1 MSGAWQHFVAR
12 GAPPTGT
19 CLVLVRHGEA
29 RCNVDGVVGGMRG
42 DGSLTARGRDQV
54 RALRDR
60 LARSGEFDDLS
71 ALYTSTLPRAVETA
85 AILAPVLPEALVPVA
100 DRDLCELHPGEA
112 DGLTWEEVARRYGSR
127 EWREDPLAPF
137 APGGESRL
145 AFYERCERTLARL
158 VERHPGERV
167 LVVAHGGVIEQ
178 AMKILY
184 GDEPSARLGL
194 RTDNASVTEIEF
206 DGSRRRLLRYND
218 VAPLDAPYPRRNS
231 AT

>member
-1 MSGAWQHFVAR
+1 MSGAWQHFVTR
-12 GAPPTGT
+12 GAPPTGA

-29 RCNVDGVVGGMRG
+29 RCNVDGVVGGARG

-60 LARSGEFDDLS
+60 LARSGEFDDVS
-71 ALYTSTLPRAVETA
+71 AFYTSTLPRAVETA
-85 AILAPVLPEALVPVA
+85 ALLAPALPPGLTPVS
-100 DRDLCELHPGEA
+100 DDDLCELRPGAA
-112 DGLTWEEVARRYGSR
+112 DGLTWDEVAQRYGSLA
-127 EWREDPLAPF
+127 WREDPRAPF

-145 AFYERCERTLARL
+145 EFFERCARALARL
-158 VERHPGERV
+158 AERHPGQRV
-167 LVVAHGGVIEQ
+167 LVVSHGGVIEQ

-184 GDEPSARLGL
+184 GEDPAARLGL

-206 DGSRRRLLRYND
+206 DGPRRRLLRYND

>member
-1 MSGAWQHFVAR
+1 MSEVWQHFVTR

-29 RCNVDGVVGGMRG
+29 RCNVDGVVGGARG
-42 DGSLTARGRDQV
+42 DGSLTPRGREQV

-60 LARSGEFDDLS
+60 LARSGEFDDVS
-71 ALYTSTLPRAVETA
+71 AFYTSTLPRAVETA
-85 AILAPVLPEALVPVA
+85 AILAPVLPEGLTLVSES
-100 DRDLCELHPGEA
+100 DLCELRPGEA
-112 DGLTWEEVARRYGSR
+112 DGLTWEQVAQRFGSH
-127 EWREDPLAPF
+127 EWREDPRVPF

-145 AFYERCERTLARL
+145 AFYERCVRVLACL
-158 VERHPGERV
+158 VERHPGQRV
-167 LVVAHGGVIEQ
+167 VVVSHGGVIEQ

-184 GDEPSARLGL
+184 GDEPDARLGL

-206 DGSRRRLLRYND
+206 DGARRRLLRYND